1 MTNLLTAA
9 GRYGDAAQ
17 AALSAVRADP
27 MRESPHAALIKV
39 HLAEH
44 NRSEALREFKRY
56 HDLLRAELDSGPST
70 ELRQLLQPPPGD
82 VTPR

>member
-1 MTNLLTAA
+1 
-9 GRYGDAAQ
+9 
-17 AALSAVRADP
+17 
-27 MRESPHAALIKV
+27 LIKV

-56 HDLLRAELDSGPST
+56 HDLLRAELDIGPST
-70 ELRQLLQPPPGD
+70 QLRQLLEPPPDG